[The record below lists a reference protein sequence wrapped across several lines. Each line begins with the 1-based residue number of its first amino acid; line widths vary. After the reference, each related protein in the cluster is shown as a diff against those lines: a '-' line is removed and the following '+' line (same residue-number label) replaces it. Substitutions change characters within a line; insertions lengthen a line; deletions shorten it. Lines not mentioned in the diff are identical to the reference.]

1 MAISGHEVKR
11 EITEQKLKSEERE
24 ALLAG
29 FVRACMSLTI
39 NFSDGLMLCLDCQ
52 TDFVRE
58 YVSSAM
64 MTQYMVSPKSKE
76 TNLVY
81 ADCEKLLRMLGILKS
96 DGDGYEL
103 MGIPEKY
110 AAMSSAYVRGMFLGC
125 GSFSVRGAEQADSQ
139 KGGGGYH
146 LEFSFVSESLADE
159 LAELL
164 AKKDISV
171 RKMVRG
177 DKYVVYAKDSES
189 VGNCLALMHAD
200 KTVLKL
206 ADTVVTLSMKKDI
219 NRRNNCDIANMTRVA
234 NAAVDVTAAIE
245 KISRIVGLNTL
256 PPKLLEAADARINS
270 PDLSLGD
277 LAYELGIS
285 KSGLKHRYDKIIE
298 IASKLD

>member
-11 EITEQKLKSEERE
+11 EIIEQKLKSEERE
-24 ALLAG
+24 ALLSG

-58 YVSSAM
+58 YISSAM
-64 MTQYMVSPKSKE
+64 MTQYKVSPKSKE

-110 AAMSSAYVRGMFLGC
+110 TDMSSAYVRGMFLGC

-245 KISRIVGLNTL
+245 KISCIVGLNTL

-270 PDLSLGD
+270 PDLALGD

-298 IASKLD
+298 IANKLD